1 MRLTAFSDIALRVL
15 LLMAGLP
22 DGTRLSTQRIAEGV
36 MLELHANT
44 WRYNQLTAQ
53 QRAILVERRD
63 KLLRTTTARD
73 ELRELVDAHWDEHV
87 QPVLDETSAHAG
99 S

>member
-44 WRYNQLTAQ
+44 W
-53 QRAILVERRD
+53 
-63 KLLRTTTARD
+63 
-73 ELRELVDAHWDEHV
+73 
-87 QPVLDETSAHAG
+87 
-99 S
+99 